1 MFSKMKK
8 EFQAHVETMIAEQ
21 SHLFVTSADP
31 DKLWELYLESFL
43 PEHNQIF
50 REKREH
56 DCSGCKSFIRKFGN
70 VVAISAGKVISIWDF
85 KTSQPE
91 YDPSIKAMSDYIH
104 QSEVVDVFL
113 TDEQSQG
120 HNKDHEKIVIGIITW
135 EHFYFQLPKRFILS
149 KDKTVLNKKRAEYRD
164 TRNVFLRSLNE
175 ITVEAVDTVLELIDQ
190 KSLYRGEEWKGPLQ
204 TFRKLQIEWT
214 EASFLASWVWK
225 TATTIGPAIGKIR
238 NHSIGVLLQDLSQE
252 VDLNIA
258 VRKYE
263 KIVAP
268 TNYKRPKAI
277 FTKKMIQQA
286 QEKVVSLGFENSLER
301 RHAVIEDITV
311 NNILFANKDSIQR
324 MSNNLDVFND
334 LTQTVSD
341 KLPNLDHIE
350 TVDSDT
356 FINDVLPNLTE
367 LKILMEN
374 RLEPNLVSLIAPM
387 DKEAPTMFKWANP
400 FSWAYN
406 GNIADSMKQR
416 VAKAGGNINGDLR
429 FSIMWNE
436 NRDNNND
443 FDAHAK
449 EPRGNHIYFPT
460 KGKSHPSSGMLDVD
474 IVNPFSRTQVPDG
487 GAAVENIV
495 WSNKAK
501 MPSGKYSLYVHNY
514 SHNGGRSG
522 FSAEIEFDGVIHQFN
537 YDKELRQNEEIDV
550 AEVIFENGKFKI
562 NPILPATT
570 TSKTF
575 WNVSTQKFHPVSTVM
590 FSPNYWDNQN
600 GIGHRHV
607 FFMVNNCL
615 NDSKPNGFFNEFLPE
630 TLLEHKRVF
639 EALGSKMRVQEADN
653 QLSGIGFSTTKRN
666 YVVLKIKGNFDRAIK
681 VNF

>member
-1 MFSKMKK
+1 MFSEMKK
-8 EFQAHVETMIAEQ
+8 EFQVHAETMIAEQ
-21 SHLFVTSADP
+21 NHIFVTSADP

-43 PEHNQIF
+43 PDHNQIF

-56 DCSGCKSFIRKFGN
+56 DCSGCKAFIRKFGN
-70 VVAISAGKVISIWDF
+70 VVAISDGKVISIWDF

-91 YDPSIKAMSDYIH
+91 YNPSIKAMADYVH

-113 TDEQSQG
+113 TDEQNQG
-120 HNKDHEKIVIGIITW
+120 HDKDREKLDEEIITW
-135 EHFYFQLPKRFILS
+135 EHFYFKLPKRFILS

-175 ITVEAVDTVLELIDQ
+175 ITVAAVDTVLELIDQ

-387 DKEAPTMFKWANP
+387 DKEAPTMFKWDNP

-436 NRDNNND
+436 NGDNNND

-522 FSAEIEFDGVIHQFN
+522 FSAEIEFDEVIHQFN
-537 YDKELRQNEEIDV
+537 YDKELRQDEEIDV

-639 EALGSKMRVQEADN
+639 
-653 QLSGIGFSTTKRN
+653 
-666 YVVLKIKGNFDRAIK
+666 
-681 VNF
+681 

>member
-21 SHLFVTSADP
+21 NHLFVTSADP

-135 EHFYFQLPKRFILS
+135 EHFYFKLPKRFILS

-238 NHSIGVLLQDLSQE
+238 NHSIGVLLQDISKE

-258 VRKYE
+258 LRKYE

-324 MSNNLDVFND
+324 MANNLDVFND

-341 KLPNLDHIE
+341 KLPNLEHIE
-350 TVDSDT
+350 SVDSDT

-367 LKILMEN
+367 LKILVEN

-436 NRDNNND
+436 NGDNNND

-449 EPRGNHIYFPT
+449 EPNGNHIYFPT
-460 KGKSHPSSGMLDVD
+460 KGEKHISSGMLDVD
-474 IVNPFSRTQVPDG
+474 IMNPFSIHQVPDG

-495 WSNKAK
+495 WTDKNR
-501 MPSGKYSLYVHNY
+501 MPNGKYSLYIHNY

-537 YDKELRQNEEIDV
+537 YDKELRQDEEIPV
-550 AEVIFENGKFKI
+550 AEVFFENGKFKI
-562 NPILPATT
+562 NPILPSTT

-575 WNVSTQKFHPVSTVM
+575 WNVSTQKFHPISTVM

-607 FFMVNNCL
+607 FFMINNCL

-639 EALGSKMRVQEADN
+639 EALGSKMRVPEATN

-666 YVVLKIKGNFDRAIK
+666 YVILKVMGNFDRAIK